1 MTMADNEIR
10 TSEQLADQQENQA
23 YMDRLFCSTK
33 ERVVYILTTFTSAL
47 SLGNYDIGTDLYL
60 YQLLGLKPKA
70 LAKAQ
75 VGLGIYDMLNDPI
88 TAAIVDNMRS
98 RWGKFKPFQYLAMI
112 PNIILGFL
120 NIMLPVMQS
129 MFSLSSSQTLVV
141 YMVLAYAGETVGAF
155 LGSGAGY
162 INNVFTPNPNERT
175 SLLVA
180 SKFAKDMCAKLPQQ
194 VIALVLDV
202 FHNGVIDKK
211 FAKSFVVVKTVF
223 WTITTVCGVLWIF
236 TSKERV
242 LQSEKAP
249 NPIHGI
255 LAVFKNRPM
264 LVYTLS
270 ELVDGINIG
279 TSQSLYYSNVV
290 HFNLMTT
297 IAGIP
302 GSPISY
308 ASYPMSTK
316 FRQKMSTKALWI
328 CCRASVLISETTF
341 FLFGCIGGKDKG
353 MYLRKVPMTIVFGLG
368 NCLEMVFY
376 ASKHIIG
383 DEINFE
389 VLDYCEWKNGFRV
402 EATISL
408 IRDYL
413 NKARNIVLRYINAWL
428 LEEWAGFQSGMG
440 IEQTD
445 LAKWRIFL
453 TAFGPSLIFDAIS
466 ILPMFLYNIDQ
477 KTRDRMYIELEA
489 MRSAKANAAMV
500 SLNGNEPAADA

>member
-1 MTMADNEIR
+1 MAEDTIR
-10 TSEQLADQQENQA
+10 NSEVVDIDTSA

-33 ERVVYILTTFTSAL
+33 ERVIYVVNSFVSSL
-47 SLGNYDIGTDLYL
+47 SMGNYDVGSDLYL
-60 YQLLGLKPKA
+60 YQLLGIKPKA

-75 VGLGIYDMLNDPI
+75 IGLGIYDMVNDPV

-98 RWGKFKPFQYLAMI
+98 RWGKFKPFQYLGMI
-112 PNIILGFL
+112 PNIIVGFL
-120 NIMLPVMQS
+120 NIMLPVIQS
-129 MFSLSSSQTLVV
+129 IFSLNSSQTLIF
-141 YMVLAYAGETVGAF
+141 YMVLSYASETIGAL
-155 LGSGAGY
+155 LGGGAGY

-180 SKFAKDMCAKLPQQ
+180 SKFVRDICGKLPEQI
-194 VIALVLDV
+194 IALVLDI
-202 FHNGVIDKK
+202 FHNGMIDKK
-211 FAKSFVVVKTVF
+211 FAKSFVFVKTIF
-223 WTITTVCGVLWIF
+223 WSAATITGVLWIIV
-236 TSKERV
+236 SRERV

-249 NPIHGI
+249 NPVHGI

-279 TSQSLYYSNVV
+279 SSQSLYYSNVV

-308 ASYPMSTK
+308 ASYPISTK
-316 FRQKMSTKALWI
+316 FRERMSTKALWI
-328 CCRASVLISETTF
+328 CCRSSILISETMF
-341 FLFGCIGGKDKG
+341 FLFGCIGGEKKG

-376 ASKHIIG
+376 ASKKIIG

-402 EATISL
+402 EATIDL
-408 IRDYL
+408 IKNYL

-428 LEEWAGFQSGMG
+428 LEEWAGFEAGMG
-440 IEQTD
+440 IEQSDT
-445 LAKWRIFL
+445 AKWRIFL

-466 ILPMFLYNIDQ
+466 ILPMFLYNIDH
-477 KTRDRMYIELEA
+477 KTREKMYIDLEV
-489 MRSAKANAAMV
+489 MRSAKANAQML
-500 SLNGNEPAADA
+500 SEINDTNNTQ

>member
-1 MTMADNEIR
+1 MADEPVRSIDIAEND
-10 TSEQLADQQENQA
+10 TSA

-33 ERVVYILTTFTSAL
+33 ERVIYVVNTLVSSF
-47 SLGNYDIGTDLYL
+47 SLGAYDVGSDLYL

-75 VGLGIYDMLNDPI
+75 VGLGIYDMVNDPL

-112 PNIILGFL
+112 PNVLVGFL
-120 NIMLPVMQS
+120 SVMLPVIQNL
-129 MFSLSSSQTLVV
+129 FSLNSSQTLIV
-141 YMVLAYAGETVGAF
+141 YMVISYLSETIGAF
-155 LGSGAGY
+155 LGGGAGY

-180 SKFAKDMCAKLPQQ
+180 SKLARDLCGKLPEQI
-194 VIALVLDV
+194 VALVLDV
-202 FHNGVIDKK
+202 FHNGMIDKK
-211 FAKSFVVVKTVF
+211 FAKSFVAVKTVF
-223 WTITTVCGVLWIF
+223 WTAATITGIMWIF
-236 TSKERV
+236 VSRERV

-249 NPIHGI
+249 NPVHGI

-290 HFNLMTT
+290 HFNLMGT

-308 ASYPMSTK
+308 ASYPLSTK
-316 FRQKMSTKALWI
+316 FRKMMSTKALWI
-328 CCRASVLISETTF
+328 CCRSSILISELSF
-341 FLFGCIGGKDKG
+341 FLFGCIGGEKKG
-353 MYLRKVPMTIVFGLG
+353 MYLRKVPMTVVFSLG

-376 ASKHIIG
+376 ASKKIIG

-402 EATISL
+402 EATIDL
-408 IRDYL
+408 IKNYL
-413 NKARNIVLRYINAWL
+413 NKARNIILRYINAWL
-428 LEEWAGFQSGMG
+428 LEEWAGFESGMG
-440 IEQTD
+440 IEQSDT
-445 LAKWRIFL
+445 AKWRIFL

-466 ILPMFLYNIDQ
+466 ILPMFLYNIDHN
-477 KTRDRMYIELEA
+477 TRNRMYIDLEA
-489 MRSAKANAAMV
+489 IRSAKANAALIN
-500 SLNGNEPAADA
+500 SADNGSEETENA